1 MSEKNSEFAD
11 NLLLCNEETRESCF
25 DDDGDLVGSGTSFI
39 NGGSDSL
46 SEPPSILSLG
56 DDTAAIDRMLEREN
70 DHLPR
75 GDYLSRLRSGELD
88 LGLRRDALDWMIKA
102 CAHHNFG
109 DMCLYLAMNYLDRF
123 ISVYNLPAGK
133 SWAIQLVAVACLS
146 LAAKFDEVDVPSPV
160 DLQAGEPRFLFE
172 GKTIE
177 RMEVLVLNHL
187 KWNMKAYTP
196 FNFIEHFVTKMNGA
210 RFSSGPLITRSIQ
223 IIFTTIK
230 GIDFLEF
237 KPSEIGA
244 AVAVYVS
251 GEIQEAID
259 IDKALSNFILDK
271 GRVVKCVEL
280 IKDLIPISV
289 ISGSSLVP
297 NSPNGVLE
305 AAVCLSFKSDE
316 TTTIASS
323 SSPHPKRRKLD

>member
-230 GIDFLEF
+230 G
-237 KPSEIGA
+237 
-244 AVAVYVS
+244 
-251 GEIQEAID
+251 EIQEAID

-316 TTTIASS
+316 TTTNSS